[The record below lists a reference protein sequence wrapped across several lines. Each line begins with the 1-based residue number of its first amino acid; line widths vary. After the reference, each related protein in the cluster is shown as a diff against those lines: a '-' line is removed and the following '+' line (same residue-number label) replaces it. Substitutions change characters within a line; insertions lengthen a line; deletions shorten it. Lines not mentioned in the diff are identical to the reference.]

1 MHHDILDH
9 FEFDEPEFDPEEGQ
23 GEVVGKFYSSMEAE
37 VSAAR
42 LRSEGIPCF
51 LANSASQSVLTSTM
65 VMVRLHVRL
74 QDAPRAREILRDM
87 APPESNTHSSVAKG
101 LFIILGI
108 FLILFA
114 IIMAVQLLLERY
126 Q

>member
-9 FEFDEPEFDPEEGQ
+9 FDFDEPEFDPEEGQ

-65 VMVRLHVRL
+65 VMVRLHVRP
-74 QDAPRAREILRDM
+74 QDALRAREILREM
-87 APPESNTHSSVAKG
+87 VPPESGGKGGIAKG
-101 LFIILGI
+101 LLIILGI
-108 FLILFA
+108 FLTLFA
-114 IIMAVQLLLERY
+114 IITGVQLLLDRY
-126 Q
+126 